1 MSEELEKR
9 TISVEGMTCAACVS
23 RVEKALT
30 SVDGVDSASINL
42 VSHNAKL
49 IYDPSILKEK
59 DVLKAVKKAGY
70 EASFEVD
77 LLSFMQN
84 KQLIDMRNRF
94 FASLV
99 LALPVF
105 VFAMGH
111 MYPFRNWFP
120 VFGNWLMTQEIF
132 SGMLLSN
139 FLQLI
144 LTTPIQFIIGFT
156 FYKAAWKSLINKS
169 ASMDVLVVLGT
180 SAAYF
185 FSLFSIF
192 YSYRNTEYSGAVF
205 FETAAILLTFIFL
218 GKYLEE
224 IAKGRT
230 SEAIKKLI
238 ELRPDTA
245 IIEREGKEVEIP
257 IDDVQLDDIC
267 LIKPGDSVPVD
278 GIIIEGQSYLNESM
292 ITGESVPIFKEK
304 DANLTGGTINEN
316 GFLKMRTTRIGA
328 DTTLN
333 QIIKMVDEAQTSKIP
348 IQKLADRISAWFVPA
363 VVIIALI
370 TFAIWFTLLKTGV
383 IALAN
388 LPETIA
394 SGISSSFLFAFLIG
408 ITVIVISCPCA
419 LGLATPTA
427 IMVGTGLGAT
437 NGILIRS
444 GDSLE
449 IARKTD
455 VVLFDKTGTITEGAP
470 KVTDIVSQKKE
481 LTEHKLLQISA
492 SLEKGSEHSI
502 AKAIVQKAQEEKI
515 DFLDITDFK
524 AYPGK
529 GIEAS
534 IDTVR
539 YHIGNRKII
548 DFVKLKIPE
557 EIEHE
562 MVILEE
568 QGKTVMM
575 IVEDKEIVGIIAIAD
590 TIKPTS
596 KQAVEVLKQMGIKVV
611 MVSGDNKRAAKAIGL
626 QVGIDEIHAEV
637 LPEQKVEV
645 VTKYQNEGNV
655 VLFVGDGVNDA
666 PALAQSD
673 VGVAIGSG
681 TDVAIETGDIVLVKD
696 DLRDV
701 VTAIDLSK
709 KTIQRVKMGLF
720 WALIYNSVGI
730 PIAAGILVPVGFL
743 LPAVIAGLAMALS
756 SVSVVTNSLL
766 LKRYKNPFAK
776 TSKRTSFEI
785 Q

>member
-23 RVEKALT
+23 RIEKALA
-30 SVDGVDSASINL
+30 SVDGVDSASVNL
-42 VSHNAKL
+42 VSHNARL
-49 IYDPSILKEK
+49 IYDPLTVKEK

-77 LLSFMQN
+77 QLSFMQN
-84 KQLIDMRNRF
+84 KQLIDMRRRF
-94 FASLV
+94 FASLI

-111 MYPFRNWFP
+111 MYPFNNWFP
-120 VFGNWLMTQEIF
+120 VFSHWLMTQEIF
-132 SGMLLSN
+132 AGMLLSN
-139 FLQLI
+139 FLQLA
-144 LTTPIQFIIGFT
+144 LTTPIQFIIAFT

-185 FSLFSIF
+185 YSLFSMI
-192 YSYRNTEYSGAVF
+192 YSYYNPIYSVAVF
-205 FETAAILLTFIFL
+205 FETSAILLTFIFL

-224 IAKGRT
+224 IAKGKT

-245 IIEREGKEVEIP
+245 TVEREGKEIVIP

-278 GIIIEGQSYLNESM
+278 GTIIEGQSYLNESM

-304 DANLTGGTINEN
+304 GANLTGGTINEN
-316 GFLKMRTTRIGA
+316 GFLKMRTTRVGA

-363 VVIIALI
+363 VLIIALI
-370 TFAIWFTLLKTGV
+370 TFAIWFTLLETGV

-394 SGISSSFLFAFLIG
+394 SGISSTFLFAFLIG

-427 IMVGTGLGAT
+427 IMVGTGLGAS

-449 IARKTD
+449 IARKTN
-455 VVLFDKTGTITEGAP
+455 VVLLDKTGTITEGAP

-481 LTEHKLLQISA
+481 LTENKLLQISA

-502 AKAIVQKAQEEKI
+502 AKAIVQKAQEENI
-515 DFLDITDFK
+515 ALLEITDFK

-534 IDTVR
+534 INPNK
-539 YHIGNRKII
+539 YYIGNRKIV
-548 DFVKLKIPE
+548 DFAELNTSEKIE
-557 EIEHE
+557 NE
-562 MVILEE
+562 MVELEE
-568 QGKTVMM
+568 QGKTVML
-575 IVEDKEIVGIIAIAD
+575 IIEDKEIVGIIAIAD

-611 MVSGDNKRAAKAIGL
+611 MVTGDNERAAKAIGL
-626 QVGIDEIHAEV
+626 QVGIDEIHAGV

-645 VTKYQNEGNV
+645 VTKYQNEDNT
-655 VLFVGDGVNDA
+655 VLFVGDGVNDS

-720 WALIYNSVGI
+720 WALAYNTIGI

-766 LKRYKNPFAK
+766 LKRYKNPFVK
-776 TSKRTSFEI
+776 KETS
-785 Q
+785 